1 MGAQYIYN
9 IRKWVPEKKKTFFK
23 SINYKIV
30 FMRSFVLFFF
40 LSSLVAYVLLE
51 FRKITNQEKWDYSE
65 TIVT

>member
-51 FRKITNQEKWDYSE
+51 FRKIPNQEKWDYSE